1 MVPAALLAT
10 LWRLAIRAERE
21 EACQGNIC
29 DWMVITFKY
38 LTLAKMR

>member
-1 MVPAALLAT
+1 MVPAALFAT

-29 DWMVITFKY
+29 DWITFKY
-38 LTLAKMR
+38 ETLAKMR